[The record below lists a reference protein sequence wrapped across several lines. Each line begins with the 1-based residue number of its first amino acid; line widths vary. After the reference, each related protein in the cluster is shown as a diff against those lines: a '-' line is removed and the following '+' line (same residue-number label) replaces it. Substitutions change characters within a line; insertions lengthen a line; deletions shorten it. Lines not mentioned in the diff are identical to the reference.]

1 MRKLSIIAIAALNIA
16 AAFAQRSQNFNAEWK
31 IGDKSVTLPRA
42 WNEEYAFKVP
52 IEKLPDAEVTYT
64 KTFLAPK
71 TWKGKKV
78 FIEFEGARQAAEVFL
93 NGTRI
98 GLHENG
104 VMAFGFDLTPY
115 IRIGKENV
123 LEVKTDNSWAYKEKG
138 TPTDGEVVADGNN
151 LPNNTLSPASFQWNN
166 KNFNANYGGL
176 PKNVKLHVT
185 DRLYQTLPLYSAL
198 GTTGT
203 YVYAKNHDVRGRKA
217 IIHAESEVRNET
229 GKKQTFVYNVE
240 IIDRDGSTLSAFSSA
255 PVTLDKGETRTV
267 SAEKMV
273 EGLHFWSWGYGY
285 LYDVNTSITV
295 KGKVIDR
302 QTTTTGFR
310 KTAFC
315 DGMTYL
321 NDRVMMMHGYAQRTS
336 NEWPGVGMSVPAWL
350 SDYSNELMVLSGGNL
365 VRWMHVCP
373 WKQDIESCDRVGLIQ
388 AMPAGDAEKDVKGR
402 HWEQRVELMRDAII
416 YNRNNPSILF
426 YECGNKGI
434 SEEHQMEMKQLR
446 DKYDPHG
453 GRAIGCREMLNKA
466 TCAEYGG
473 EMLYINKS
481 AGKPVWAME
490 YCRDEALRRYW
501 DDWSYPYH
509 KHGDGPLYRDADASA
524 YNQNNDQFAVEM
536 VRRWYDYWMERPGTG
551 LRVSN
556 GGTKIIFSDT
566 NTHNRGESNYRTS
579 GVVDAMRLPKDAFYA
594 HQVMWN
600 GWVTPDK
607 SMTHIV
613 GHWNYEEYC
622 RDRNNGN
629 MDFKKTVYV
638 VSDAPMVRLF
648 VNGKETGRDSVAY
661 HFLHVFE
668 NIAFEP
674 GNIKA
679 ISYSADGKALSEHC
693 IETTGKATSLR
704 ISNIKNHQLVA
715 DGADMVLLEIEAL
728 DDKGRRNP
736 LATNMLHFSVE
747 GPAEWI
753 GGIGKDNHDTN
764 CIRSKSLPLECGVNR
779 VLLRSTGEEGVVRVN
794 VTCDG
799 MPASSITLDAKK
811 DATNAPFEFV
821 RSETPATPSYKDIK
835 RTIQCKSATAGCNQ
849 QDAIR
854 SYDDSEDTEWKNDG
868 RMSTA
873 WIKYELAEKARVDEV
888 VLKLTGWRKREY
900 PLQIFA
906 DDTLV
911 WEGKTPVSL
920 GYVHLPLAASQ
931 PASSITIKLQGTA
944 SDSDKYGNIK
954 ELAAPVANELDL
966 FKAKDGDKVRSEL
979 RIVECDL
986 LQWIKPN

>member
-1 MRKLSIIAIAALNIA
+1 M
-16 AAFAQRSQNFNAEWK
+16 
-31 IGDKSVTLPRA
+31 
-42 WNEEYAFKVP
+42 
-52 IEKLPDAEVTYT
+52 
-64 KTFLAPK
+64 
-71 TWKGKKV
+71 
-78 FIEFEGARQAAEVFL
+78 
-93 NGTRI
+93 
-98 GLHENG
+98 
-104 VMAFGFDLTPY
+104 
-115 IRIGKENV
+115 
-123 LEVKTDNSWAYKEKG
+123 KTDNSWAYKEKG

-203 YVYAKNHDVRGRKA
+203 YVYAKNHDVKGGKA

-310 KTAFC
+310 KTAFR

-321 NDRVMMMHGYAQRTS
+321 NERVMMMHGYAQRTS

-481 AGKPVWAME
+481 AGKPVWAMG

-501 DDWSYPYH
+501 DEWSYPYH
-509 KHGDGPLYRDADASA
+509 KHGDGPLYRDADSRQVDDA
-524 YNQNNDQFAVEM
+524 Y
-536 VRRWYDYWMERPGTG
+536 RGT
-551 LRVSN
+551 
-556 GGTKIIFSDT
+556 
-566 NTHNRGESNYRTS
+566 
-579 GVVDAMRLPKDAFYA
+579 
-594 HQVMWN
+594 
-600 GWVTPDK
+600 
-607 SMTHIV
+607 
-613 GHWNYEEYC
+613 
-622 RDRNNGN
+622 
-629 MDFKKTVYV
+629 
-638 VSDAPMVRLF
+638 
-648 VNGKETGRDSVAY
+648 
-661 HFLHVFE
+661 
-668 NIAFEP
+668 
-674 GNIKA
+674 
-679 ISYSADGKALSEHC
+679 
-693 IETTGKATSLR
+693 
-704 ISNIKNHQLVA
+704 
-715 DGADMVLLEIEAL
+715 LEL
-728 DDKGRRNP
+728 
-736 LATNMLHFSVE
+736 
-747 GPAEWI
+747 
-753 GGIGKDNHDTN
+753 
-764 CIRSKSLPLECGVNR
+764 
-779 VLLRSTGEEGVVRVN
+779 
-794 VTCDG
+794 
-799 MPASSITLDAKK
+799 
-811 DATNAPFEFV
+811 
-821 RSETPATPSYKDIK
+821 
-835 RTIQCKSATAGCNQ
+835 
-849 QDAIR
+849 
-854 SYDDSEDTEWKNDG
+854 
-868 RMSTA
+868 
-873 WIKYELAEKARVDEV
+873 
-888 VLKLTGWRKREY
+888 
-900 PLQIFA
+900 
-906 DDTLV
+906 
-911 WEGKTPVSL
+911 
-920 GYVHLPLAASQ
+920 
-931 PASSITIKLQGTA
+931 
-944 SDSDKYGNIK
+944 
-954 ELAAPVANELDL
+954 
-966 FKAKDGDKVRSEL
+966 
-979 RIVECDL
+979 
-986 LQWIKPN
+986 